1 MPQTQLP
8 LTDLAFRAQ
17 ALLFAE
23 GDSLSIKKLSQML
36 ECEQS
41 ALLQGLAEL
50 KEKLKGT
57 GLSLVQ
63 TELEVALAIAPE
75 TGDTVRAARAKEAS
89 RDIGDAGLEVLGIL
103 LYEGPSTRA
112 DIDYIRGVNSTST
125 LRALLARGL
134 IDRIGNP
141 LDGREYLYQ
150 PTVELLAHL
159 GVTHARELPD
169 YATIAS
175 ELATFKASAKAN
187 EVFQEVSPQNDATI
201 V

>member
-1 MPQTQLP
+1 MPQNELP
-8 LTDLAFRAQ
+8 LADMASRAQ

-23 GDSLSIKKLSQML
+23 GDSLTIKKLAQLL
-36 ECEQS
+36 ECEQPVLVQ
-41 ALLQGLAEL
+41 ALAEL

-57 GLSLVQ
+57 GLTLVQ
-63 TELEVALAIAPE
+63 TELEVALAVAPE
-75 TGDTVRAARAKEAS
+75 TGDTVRAARAKDAS
-89 RDIGDAGLEVLGIL
+89 RDIGDAGLEVLGVL

-125 LRALLARGL
+125 LRALLSRGL

-159 GVTHARELPD
+159 GVSEGRELPE
-169 YATIAS
+169 YATISA
-175 ELATFKASAKAN
+175 ELATFKASAKAQD
-187 EVFQEVSPQNDATI
+187 VFQASSDDTGQV
-201 V
+201 

>member
-1 MPQTQLP
+1 MPQNQLP
-8 LTDLAFRAQ
+8 LADVASRAQ

-23 GDSLSIKKLSQML
+23 GDSLTIKKLAQLL
-36 ECEQS
+36 ECEQPILVQ
-41 ALLQGLAEL
+41 ALAEM

-57 GLSLVQ
+57 GLTLVQ
-63 TELEVALAIAPE
+63 TELEVALAVSPE
-75 TGDTVRAARAKEAS
+75 TGDTVRAARAKDAS

-125 LRALLARGL
+125 LRALLSRGL

-159 GVTHARELPD
+159 GVNEGQELPE
-169 YATIAS
+169 YATIAA
-175 ELATFKASAKAN
+175 ELATFKASAKTQD
-187 EVFQEVSPQNDATI
+187 VFQASPEDSRQ

>member
-1 MPQTQLP
+1 MPQNQLP
-8 LTDLAFRAQ
+8 LADLASRAQ

-23 GDSLSIKKLSQML
+23 GDSLLVKKLAQLL
-36 ECEQS
+36 ECEQP
-41 ALLQGLAEL
+41 ALLQALTEL

-57 GLSLVQ
+57 GLTLVQ
-63 TELEVALAIAPE
+63 TELEVALAVAAE
-75 TGDTVRAARAKEAS
+75 TGDTVRAARAKDAS
-89 RDIGDAGLEVLGIL
+89 RDIGDAGLEVIGIL
-103 LYEGPSTRA
+103 LYEGSSTRA

-125 LRALLARGL
+125 LRALLSRGL

-159 GVTHARELPD
+159 GVSTARELPE

-175 ELATFKASAKAN
+175 ELATFKATAKAQD
-187 EVFQEVSPQNDATI
+187 VFQASSEESGHV
-201 V
+201 

>member
-1 MPQTQLP
+1 MSPQLP
-8 LTDLAFRAQ
+8 LTSLASRAQ

-23 GDSLSIKKLSQML
+23 GDSLTIKKLAQLL
-36 ECEQS
+36 ECDQS
-41 ALLQGLAEL
+41 TLLQALADL
-50 KEKLKGT
+50 KDALQGT
-57 GLSLVQ
+57 GLTLVQ
-63 TELEVALAIAPE
+63 TELEAALAVSQESAE
-75 TGDTVRAARAKEAS
+75 AVRAARTKDAS

-125 LRALLARGL
+125 IRALLSRGL

-141 LDGREYLYQ
+141 ADGREYLYQ

-159 GVTHARELPD
+159 GVSEARALPE
-169 YATIAS
+169 YATIAA
-175 ELATFKASAKAN
+175 ELATFKASGKGQD
-187 EVFQEVSPQNDATI
+187 VFQTSPEDSGQ

>member
-1 MPQTQLP
+1 MPQNQLP
-8 LTDLAFRAQ
+8 LADLPTRAQ

-23 GDSLSIKKLSQML
+23 GDSLTIKKLAQLL
-36 ECEQS
+36 ECEQP
-41 ALLQGLAEL
+41 ALLQALAVL
-50 KEKLKGT
+50 KEKLKGS
-57 GLSLVQ
+57 GLTLVQ
-63 TELEVALAIAPE
+63 TELEVALAVSPE
-75 TGDTVRAARAKEAS
+75 TGDTVRAARTKDAS

-125 LRALLARGL
+125 LRALLSRGL

-159 GVTHARELPD
+159 GVSGGRELPEYD
-169 YATIAS
+169 TISA
-175 ELATFKASAKAN
+175 ELATFKASAKAQD
-187 EVFQEVSPQNDATI
+187 VFQTSSEDSGQA
-201 V
+201 

>member
-1 MPQTQLP
+1 MPQNQLP
-8 LTDLAFRAQ
+8 LADLALRAQ

-23 GDSLSIKKLSQML
+23 GDSLAIKKLAQLL

-41 ALLQGLAEL
+41 ALLQALTEL

-57 GLSLVQ
+57 GLTLIQ
-63 TELEVALAIAPE
+63 TDLEVALAVAPE
-75 TGDTVRAARAKEAS
+75 TGDTVRAARAKDAS
-89 RDIGDAGLEVLGIL
+89 RDIGDAGLEVLGVL

-125 LRALLARGL
+125 LRALLSRGL
-134 IDRIGNP
+134 VDRIGNP

-159 GVTHARELPD
+159 GVSGGRELPE
-169 YATIAS
+169 YATISA
-175 ELATFKASAKAN
+175 ELATFKASAKAQD
-187 EVFQEVSPQNDATI
+187 VFQASSEDSGQV
-201 V
+201 

>member
-8 LTDLAFRAQ
+8 LADLASRAQ

-23 GDSLSIKKLSQML
+23 GDSLTIKKLAQLL
-36 ECEQS
+36 ECEQP
-41 ALLQGLAEL
+41 ALLRALAEL
-50 KEKLKGT
+50 KEKIKGT
-57 GLSLVQ
+57 GLALVQ
-63 TELEVALAIAPE
+63 TELEVALAVALE
-75 TGDTVRAARAKEAS
+75 TGDTVRAARAKDAS

-125 LRALLARGL
+125 LRALLSRGL

-159 GVTHARELPD
+159 GVSEAREMPE
-169 YATIAS
+169 YATISA
-175 ELATFKASAKAN
+175 ELATFKASAKA
-187 EVFQEVSPQNDATI
+187 EDVFQALSEELGQV
-201 V
+201 